1 MFSFW
6 DLSEVF
12 IKIKIK
18 KDERKGEIVEDERKG
33 ICLCYKESLSAAN
46 YWYCYCY
53 YVLLILSIINNISY
67 K

>member
-46 YWYCYCY
+46 YWYS
-53 YVLLILSIINNISY
+53 YVLLILCIINNISC

>member
-33 ICLCYKESLSAAN
+33 ICLCCKESLSAAN
-46 YWYCYCY
+46 YWYS
-53 YVLLILSIINNISY
+53 YVLLILCIINNISY